1 MVDDFPHV
9 PLTEAQLDY
18 VSDRVFEKIKA
29 LIGGS
34 AIKAL
39 IFIASTAIIA
49 ILSYMGLHS
58 TTQAH
63 P

>member
-1 MVDDFPHV
+1 MSEEH
-9 PLTEAQLDY
+9 PLSEVELDA
-18 VSDRVFEKIKA
+18 VADRVFEKIKA

-39 IFIASTAIIA
+39 IFILSTAVIA
-49 ILSYMGLHS
+49 ILGYLGLSHTS
-58 TTQAH
+58 QGPH

>member
-1 MVDDFPHV
+1 MSEHV
-9 PLTEAQLDY
+9 PLTEAELDY

-39 IFIASTAIIA
+39 IFILSTAVIA
-49 ILSYMGLHS
+49 VLGYLGLHRGN
-58 TTQAH
+58 